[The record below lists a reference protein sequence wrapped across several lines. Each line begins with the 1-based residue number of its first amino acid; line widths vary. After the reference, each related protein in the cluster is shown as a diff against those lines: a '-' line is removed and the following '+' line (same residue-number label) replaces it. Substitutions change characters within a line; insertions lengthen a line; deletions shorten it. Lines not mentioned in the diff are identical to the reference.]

1 MSLFKTIEKLC
12 VDLFSKADSVPLM
25 DGESVEDFRDKLCQA
40 LANYTQT
47 SAAFGNMAE
56 NTKKAGPQARF

>member
-1 MSLFKTIEKLC
+1 MSLFKTIEKLYA
-12 VDLFSKADSVPLM
+12 DLFSKADSVPLM
-25 DGESVEDFRDKLCQA
+25 DGESVEDVRDKLSQV
-40 LANYTQT
+40 LTDYTQT